1 MEIDS
6 VTEDLYKFLSQELY
20 EGLVGLQVFATD
32 LNDTAVQDMMKNH
45 IAVALDTLEM
55 TEEDLDKSKVFKEAA
70 EKLLTIEAERIKLTF
85 DKRIPALLKAGII
98 TSEST
103 YKMGKR
109 FGLL

>member
-1 MEIDS
+1 MLVRENLIAEIDS

-45 IAVALDTLEM
+45 IVALDTLEM

-70 EKLLTIEAERIKLTF
+70 EKLL
-85 DKRIPALLKAGII
+85 
-98 TSEST
+98 
-103 YKMGKR
+103 
-109 FGLL
+109 

>member
-1 MEIDS
+1 
-6 VTEDLYKFLSQELY
+6 
-20 EGLVGLQVFATD
+20 VFATD

-45 IAVALDTLEM
+45 IVALDTLEM
-55 TEEDLDKSKVFKEAA
+55 TEEDLDKSKVFKEA
-70 EKLLTIEAERIKLTF
+70 EKTAVTIAERISKLTF

>member
-1 MEIDS
+1 
-6 VTEDLYKFLSQELY
+6 
-20 EGLVGLQVFATD
+20 
-32 LNDTAVQDMMKNH
+32 
-45 IAVALDTLEM
+45 M

-70 EKLLTIEAERIKLTF
+70 ENCCNYEERTETYF

-109 FGLL
+109 FDFYKR

>member
-1 MEIDS
+1 VEIDS

-45 IAVALDTLEM
+45 IVVALDTLEM

-70 EKLLTIEAERIKLTF
+70 EKTAVTIEAERISKLTF
-85 DKRIPALLKAGII
+85 DRTLC
-98 TSEST
+98 
-103 YKMGKR
+103 
-109 FGLL
+109 

>member
-1 MEIDS
+1 
-6 VTEDLYKFLSQELY
+6 
-20 EGLVGLQVFATD
+20 VFATD

-45 IAVALDTLEM
+45 IVALDTLEM
-55 TEEDLDKSKVFKEAA
+55 TEEDLDKSKVFKEA
-70 EKLLTIEAERIKLTF
+70 EKTAVTIEAERISKLTF

>member
-1 MEIDS
+1 
-6 VTEDLYKFLSQELY
+6 
-20 EGLVGLQVFATD
+20 VGLQVFATD

-55 TEEDLDKSKVFKEAA
+55 TEEDLDLKYSKKA
-70 EKLLTIEAERIKLTF
+70 EKTAVTIEAERISKLTF

-103 YKMGKR
+103 YKMGRDLDFYKR
-109 FGLL
+109 

>member
-1 MEIDS
+1 LLRSTWVVELLLTETDALVRENLIAEIDS

-45 IAVALDTLEM
+45 IVALDTLEM

-70 EKLLTIEAERIKLTF
+70 EKLL
-85 DKRIPALLKAGII
+85 
-98 TSEST
+98 
-103 YKMGKR
+103 
-109 FGLL
+109 

>member
-1 MEIDS
+1 LINLKYS
-6 VTEDLYKFLSQELY
+6 KKQK
-20 EGLVGLQVFATD
+20 
-32 LNDTAVQDMMKNH
+32 TAV
-45 IAVALDTLEM
+45 
-55 TEEDLDKSKVFKEAA
+55 
-70 EKLLTIEAERIKLTF
+70 TIEAERISKLTF